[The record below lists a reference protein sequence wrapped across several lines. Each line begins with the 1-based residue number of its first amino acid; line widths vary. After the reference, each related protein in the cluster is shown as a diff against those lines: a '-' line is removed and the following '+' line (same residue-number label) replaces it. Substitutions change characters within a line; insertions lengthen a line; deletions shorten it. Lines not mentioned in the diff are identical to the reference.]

1 MCLFGSISHSMLTGS
16 CPGWVSELS
25 GAAKRNPGER
35 QQSRLLP
42 PPHNREFRAA
52 AGLPRRPADQ
62 ACNAPASRSHLIR
75 FRSCFRARSRC
86 SPVYGG
92 WRVRPCFP
100 THTKRLA
107 TGDRQTD
114 RTCRPSSRVEC
125 GRRWSRRGGAVR
137 RAELSLPLPSVLGSL
152 GVAPKAPAQCPA
164 PGGGCPSVDA
174 EGSQAGGGRRLKQ
187 KEGRAGS
194 WAAGGAAATL
204 PALPRN
210 PRREE
215 QAAAALGAR
224 LAERGGQRG
233 PSGCCPRCCSR
244 PRRSRAEPTAER
256 SVSFGLFFRSVCSQ
270 VPGAQGTRQEA
281 CA

>member
-1 MCLFGSISHSMLTGS
+1 MDLFGSISHSMLTGS

-42 PPHNREFRAA
+42 PPHSLESGAA
-52 AGLPRRPADQ
+52 AGSPPRPADL
-62 ACNAPASRSHLIR
+62 ACSAPASRSHLIP

-114 RTCRPSSRVEC
+114 RTCWPSSRVEC

-137 RAELSLPLPSVLGSL
+137 GAELSLPLPSVLGSL

-215 QAAAALGAR
+215 QAAA
-224 LAERGGQRG
+224 G
-233 PSGCCPRCCSR
+233 PGRSS
-244 PRRSRAEPTAER
+244 SRARWAAWTLGMLPRFLQRPA
-256 SVSFGLFFRSVCSQ
+256 
-270 VPGAQGTRQEA
+270 A
-281 CA
+281 